1 MTSDHYLG
9 KHIDDDGDDDEGD
22 GDYDGGDDDGD
33 DDDDDDGDD
42 NDDDDDD
49 DDHTYLHLLSVTSY
63 CCSEVCS
70 WQDCTLVSAL
80 YRFGQNKVLGEFYRR
95 EISSLVFVRL
105 INSVVEPKRPTGLSQ
120 FSGEVTL
127 S

>member
-1 MTSDHYLG
+1 MLVLVNPTKHKSAQQTSAKLAWSCWHRLDILVKSG
-9 KHIDDDGDDDEGD
+9 RLNFFGIMGLLKHVLFYVLDNYDSNGD
-22 GDYDGGDDDGD
+22 GDGHDDMVDKDNGDDHNDND

-70 WQDCTLVSAL
+70 
-80 YRFGQNKVLGEFYRR
+80 
-95 EISSLVFVRL
+95 
-105 INSVVEPKRPTGLSQ
+105 
-120 FSGEVTL
+120 
-127 S
+127 